1 MRTPKQWSG
10 NIKKG
15 IITDEMLESALF
27 SVNKRAKNYRD
38 KKREYSHYRYAR
50 YNYSEQAEGKM
61 NEMYEK
67 KDKLLSLIPPVCI
80 HVEYQNSR
88 NTNRVEIGNNVEPY
102 LRYIYA
108 GEITH
113 FGSYVR
119 RNRHGGWCDDWY
131 DDYDTEYVYFFDHA
145 KQPFQKAYYLF
156 RVLGDHSFHSPITE
170 DELKNYH
177 DLPVI
182 NIDSLITHGESVL
195 ELCSMQ
201 FVDKIIALIDSGSYT
216 YVHTDHA
223 SEDYIEN
230 AESYDTEML
239 VSSRKAENTAEAVE
253 YFSEMIADAME
264 AYAEKELR
272 QKARRKHPNSLE
284 MAKWDRKAE
293 QEYEKNIRR
302 LRRCK
307 PGSGRKTKKR
317 ATDALEK
324 LEKGKI
330 SVRAETKVKAYTNKS
345 RLMDFV
351 HSTAV
356 LYSGRDDVTVK
367 ELVEACPPDTSPDAV
382 LKDPERAAENYIRH
396 RYKEIIADNAAEI
409 EKMKAKLAE
418 QLAKQKDQKKE

>member
-1 MRTPKQWSG
+1 MRTPKKWSE

-50 YNYSEQAEGKM
+50 YNYSEQAEEKM
-61 NEMYEK
+61 NKMYEK

-80 HVEYQNSR
+80 HVEYQNSH
-88 NTNRVEIGNNVEPY
+88 NTNRVEIGNSVEPY

-119 RNRHGGWCDDWY
+119 RNRHGGWYDDWY

-156 RVLGDHSFHSPITE
+156 RALGDHSFHSPIDKSDLE
-170 DELKNYH
+170 NYK

-182 NIDSLITHGESVL
+182 NIDSLDTHGESVL

-216 YVHTDHA
+216 YTHTDHA
-223 SEDYIEN
+223 DQDYIRS
-230 AESYDTEML
+230 AESYDTDQL
-239 VSSRKAENTAEAVE
+239 IRSRKAENTAEAVE

-264 AYAEKELR
+264 DYAEKDLR
-272 QKARRKHPNSLE
+272 QKARRKHPSSQE
-284 MAKWDRKAE
+284 MARWDKKVKK
-293 QEYEKNIRR
+293 EYEKNIRNIKK
-302 LRRCK
+302 CN
-307 PGSGRKTKKR
+307 SGAGKKVRQR
-317 ATDALEK
+317 AADALDR
-324 LEKGKI
+324 LEKGRI
-330 SVRAETKVKAYTNKS
+330 SVSAGTKVKAYTSKN

-351 HSTAV
+351 YSTAV

-367 ELVEACPPDTSPDAV
+367 ELVEACPPDVSPDAV
-382 LKDPERAAENYIRH
+382 LKDPERTAENYIRH
-396 RYKEIIADNAAEI
+396 RYSEIIADNAAEI
-409 EKMKAKLAE
+409 EKMKEKLTE
-418 QLAKQKDQKKE
+418 QKGQKGE

>member
-1 MRTPKQWSG
+1 MRTPKKWSE

-50 YNYSEQAEGKM
+50 YNYSEQAEEKM
-61 NEMYEK
+61 NKMYEK

-80 HVEYQNSR
+80 HVEYQNSH
-88 NTNRVEIGNNVEPY
+88 NTNRVEIGDSVEPY

-119 RNRHGGWCDDWY
+119 RNRHGGWY

-145 KQPFQKAYYLF
+145 KRPFQKAYYLF
-156 RVLGDHSFHSPITE
+156 RVLGDHSFHSPIDKSDLE
-170 DELKNYH
+170 NYK

-182 NIDSLITHGESVL
+182 NIDSLDTHGESVL

-216 YVHTDHA
+216 YTHTDHA
-223 SEDYIEN
+223 DQDYIRS

-253 YFSEMIADAME
+253 YFSGMIAEAME
-264 AYAEKELR
+264 SYAENDLR
-272 QKARRKHPNSLE
+272 QKARRKHPNSQE
-284 MAKWDRKAE
+284 MARWDKKVER
-293 QEYEKNIRR
+293 EYEKNIRNIKK
-302 LRRCK
+302 CN
-307 PGSGRKTKKR
+307 SGAGKKVRQR
-317 ATDALEK
+317 AADALDR
-324 LEKGKI
+324 LEKGRI
-330 SVRAETKVKAYTNKS
+330 SVSAETKVKAYTSKN

-351 HSTAV
+351 YSTAV

-382 LKDPERAAENYIRH
+382 LKDPERTAENYIRQ
-396 RYKEIIADNAAEI
+396 RYSEIIADNAAEI
-409 EKMKAKLAE
+409 KKMKAKFAE
-418 QLAKQKDQKKE
+418 QKGQKGK

>member
-1 MRTPKQWSG
+1 MRTPKKWSE

-50 YNYSEQAEGKM
+50 YNYSEQAEEKM
-61 NEMYEK
+61 NEMYDK

-80 HVEYQNSR
+80 HVEYQNSHD
-88 NTNRVEIGNNVEPY
+88 TKRVEIGNSVEPY
-102 LRYIYA
+102 LRYIYS

-119 RNRHGGWCDDWY
+119 RNRHGGWCDDW
-131 DDYDTEYVYFFDHA
+131 YDTEYVYFFDHA

-156 RVLGDHSFHSPITE
+156 RVLGDHSFHSPIDKSDLE
-170 DELKNYH
+170 NYN

-216 YVHTDHA
+216 YRHTDHA
-223 SEDYIEN
+223 DQDYIKS
-230 AESYDTEML
+230 AESCDAEQI
-239 VSSRKAENTAEAVE
+239 VISRKADNTAEAVE
-253 YFSEMIADAME
+253 YFSEMIAEAME
-264 AYAEKELR
+264 IYAENDLR
-272 QKARRKHPNSLE
+272 QKARRKHPNSQE
-284 MAKWDRKAE
+284 MARWDKKAE
-293 QEYEKNIRR
+293 KEYEKNIRNIR
-302 LRRCK
+302 KCNS
-307 PGSGRKTKKR
+307 GSGKKARKR
-317 ATDALEK
+317 ATDALDR
-324 LEKGKI
+324 LEKGRI
-330 SVRAETKVKAYTNKS
+330 SVSAEIKVKAYTNKG
-345 RLMDFV
+345 RLMNFV
-351 HSTAV
+351 SMTAV

-382 LKDPERAAENYIRH
+382 LKDPERTANNYIRH
-396 RYKEIIADNAAEI
+396 KYLEIITDNASEI
-409 EKMKAKLAE
+409 EKLKAKLAE
-418 QLAKQKDQKKE
+418 QQEQKKE